1 MVDWNLERARLEQQ
15 AINEVFAGQGKRRG
29 RLSEEEQARID
40 REVDPEI
47 EAIAERVAR
56 EQVPQVMAA
65 FERRIVYS
73 ESVTAALLLVGLD
86 PKRIDISM
94 RLAAPLP

>member
-1 MVDWNLERARLEQQ
+1 MAPPTAPEGTLVVHAES
-15 AINEVFAGQGKRRG
+15 V
-29 RLSEEEQARID
+29 EEA
-40 REVDPEI
+40 